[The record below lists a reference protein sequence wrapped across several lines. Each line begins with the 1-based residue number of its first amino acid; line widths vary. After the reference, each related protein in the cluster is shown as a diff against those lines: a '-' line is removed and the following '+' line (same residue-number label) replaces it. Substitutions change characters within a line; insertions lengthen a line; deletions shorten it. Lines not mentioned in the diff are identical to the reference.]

1 MRHPFVV
8 RRRQEYYHG
17 RRAGHGR
24 GAASPPERLPR
35 RAGGPVRLLHQRHPD
50 QCRGAL
56 GEESQAD
63 RKRSARGARP
73 QLVPLRL
80 AQSHGARGV
89 ARGVGNRAM
98 STVAASRLK
107 RQGSLEKN
115 SELSRWLR
123 VHRDGTISIYSG
135 KVEIGQGILTALA
148 QIAAEELGIALERI
162 RMVAA
167 DTSVSPDEGVTSGSL
182 SIQDSGAAL
191 RRACAQA
198 RALLLERA
206 AARLGVSAGDL
217 QVKDGVV
224 RAAGLST
231 SFWECADDALFDC
244 EIDETAALTSPRD
257 YRLVGKPAPR
267 RDLPDKIAGRPRFI
281 QDMTLQGM
289 LYGRVVRPPHNF
301 TGLISL
307 EDSKVKSMP
316 GLAAIV
322 REGAFVGVLAERED
336 VAISAQRA
344 LRLTASW
351 REVDPLP
358 RNVPA
363 WLRERAIEHSVVSEK
378 ENADAKS
385 RAVKALEASFTKPY
399 ISHASIGPSCAIAQI
414 DDGKLMVWSHSQ
426 GIFNLRRDL
435 ALALGMRED
444 AIVVRHAEGAG
455 CYGHNGA
462 DDVAL
467 DAALLARAAGG
478 RPVQVQ
484 WMRDGEIAWAP
495 CGPAMALDLRAAL
508 DSQGNVVDWQHELW
522 SNGHSGRPG
531 RSDDPALVASWHLA
545 RPFKRPAAINMPL
558 PAGAA
563 DRNAVPLYDFPS
575 QRVVNHYVREMP
587 VRTSALRSLGAYANV
602 VAIESFMDELADAAG
617 LDPVEFRL
625 RHLKDERARTVVE
638 AAAQRANWTGWTP
651 AEGRG
656 HGIGFAKYK
665 NLGAYCAVVAE
676 VEVDNEVRVKRLV
689 LAVDVGLVINPDG
702 VINQIE
708 GGAIQSTSWTL
719 KEEVKL
725 DARGIASLDWEH
737 YPILKFSEVP
747 AVEVELID
755 HPELPAAGAGE
766 AAQGPT
772 AAAIANA
779 VAHALGLRVR
789 ELPLTYEKIAAAI
802 SQST

>member
-1 MRHPFVV
+1 MNTIA
-8 RRRQEYYHG
+8 E
-17 RRAGHGR
+17 
-24 GAASPPERLPR
+24 
-35 RAGGPVRLLHQRHPD
+35 
-50 QCRGAL
+50 
-56 GEESQAD
+56 
-63 RKRSARGARP
+63 
-73 QLVPLRL
+73 
-80 AQSHGARGV
+80 
-89 ARGVGNRAM
+89 
-98 STVAASRLK
+98 SRLK
-107 RQGSLEKN
+107 RSGSLAKN
-115 SELSRWLR
+115 PRLARWLR
-123 VHRDGTISIYSG
+123 VHRDGSVTVYSG

-148 QIAAEELGIALERI
+148 QIAAEELGIAPTRI

-167 DTSVSPDEGVTSGSL
+167 DTDASPDEGVTSGSL

-206 AARLGVSAGDL
+206 AARLGVSTADL
-217 QVKDGVV
+217 RVEDGAVQA
-224 RAAGLST
+224 RGRST
-231 SFWECADDALFDC
+231 SFWECADDSLFDC
-244 EIDETAALTSPRD
+244 EIDETLALKSPGA
-257 YRLVGKPAPR
+257 YRLVGKSAPR
-267 RDLPDKIAGRPRFI
+267 LDLPDKIAGRPRFI
-281 QDMTLQGM
+281 QDMAPPGM
-289 LYGRVVRPPHNF
+289 LYGRVVRPPHGF
-301 TGLISL
+301 AALTSL
-307 EDSKVKSMP
+307 DDGKVKAIP
-316 GLAAIV
+316 GVVAVV
-322 REGAFVGVLAERED
+322 RDGAFVGVIAEREE

-344 LRLTASW
+344 LRRAASW
-351 REVDPLP
+351 KDADPLP
-358 RNVPA
+358 QDIHA
-363 WLRERAIEHSVVSEK
+363 WLKAHAVEHRVISEK
-378 ENADAKS
+378 ADAEAQS
-385 RAVKALEASFTKPY
+385 RATQTLEASYTKPY
-399 ISHASIGPSCAIAQI
+399 ISHAPIGPSCAIAQFQG
-414 DDGKLMVWSHSQ
+414 DKLLVWSHSQ

-435 ALALGMRED
+435 AMALGMREG
-444 AIVVRHAEGAG
+444 AIVVRHVEGSG

-484 WMRDGEIAWAP
+484 WMRDDEFAWAP
-495 CGPAMALDLRAAL
+495 CGPAMALTLRASLAS
-508 DSQGNVVDWQHELW
+508 DGGIVDWLHELW

-531 RSDDPALVASWHLA
+531 RSDNPALVAAWHLA

-602 VAIESFMDELADAAG
+602 FAIESFMDELADAAG

-719 KEEVKL
+719 KEQVKL
-725 DARGIASLDWEH
+725 DARGITSLGWEE
-737 YPILKFSEVP
+737 YPVLKFSEVP

-755 HPELPAAGAGE
+755 RPELPSVGAGE

-772 AAAIANA
+772 GAAIANA

-789 ELPLTYEKIAAAI
+789 ELPLTPERVIAAI
-802 SQST
+802 ERQ

>member
-1 MRHPFVV
+1 MNTVAESPLK
-8 RRRQEYYHG
+8 
-17 RRAGHGR
+17 RAGSL
-24 GAASPPERLPR
+24 AENP
-35 RAGGPVRLLHQRHPD
+35 
-50 QCRGAL
+50 
-56 GEESQAD
+56 
-63 RKRSARGARP
+63 
-73 QLVPLRL
+73 RL
-80 AQSHGARGV
+80 A
-89 ARGVGNRAM
+89 
-98 STVAASRLK
+98 
-107 RQGSLEKN
+107 
-115 SELSRWLR
+115 RWLR
-123 VHRDGTISIYSG
+123 VHRDGTVSVYSG

-148 QIAAEELGIALERI
+148 QIAAEELEIAPTRI

-167 DTSVSPDEGVTSGSL
+167 GTDASPDEGVTSGSL

-206 AARLGVSAGDL
+206 AARLGVSTADL
-217 QVKDGVV
+217 RVEDGAVQAIG
-224 RAAGLST
+224 RST
-231 SFWECADDALFDC
+231 SFWECADDSLFDC
-244 EIDETAALTSPRD
+244 EIDETLALKSPGD
-257 YRLVGKPAPR
+257 YRLVGKSAPR
-267 RDLPDKIAGRPRFI
+267 LDLPDKIAGRPRFI
-281 QDMTLQGM
+281 QDMAPPGM
-289 LYGRVVRPPHNF
+289 LYGRVVRPPHGF
-301 TGLISL
+301 AALTSL
-307 EDSKVKSMP
+307 DDGKVKAIP
-316 GLAAIV
+316 GVVAVV
-322 REGAFVGVLAERED
+322 RDGAFVGVIAEREE

-344 LRLTASW
+344 LRRAASW
-351 REVDPLP
+351 KDADSLP
-358 RNVPA
+358 QDIHA
-363 WLRERAIEHSVVSEK
+363 WLKAHAVEHRVISEK
-378 ENADAKS
+378 ADAEAQS
-385 RAVKALEASFTKPY
+385 RATKTLEASYTKPY
-399 ISHASIGPSCAIAQI
+399 ISHAPIGPSCAIAQFQG
-414 DDGKLMVWSHSQ
+414 DKLLVWSHSQ

-435 ALALGMRED
+435 AMALGMREG
-444 AIVVRHAEGAG
+444 AIVVRHVEGSG

-484 WMRDGEIAWAP
+484 WMRDDEFAWAP
-495 CGPAMALDLRAAL
+495 CGPAMALTLRASLAS
-508 DSQGNVVDWQHELW
+508 DGGIVDWRHELW

-531 RSDDPALVASWHLA
+531 RSDNPALVAAWHLA

-602 VAIESFMDELADAAG
+602 FAIESFMDELADAAG

-638 AAAQRANWTGWTP
+638 AAAQCANWTGWTP

-719 KEEVKL
+719 KEQVKL
-725 DARGIASLDWEH
+725 DARGITSLGWEE
-737 YPILKFSEVP
+737 YPVLKFSEVP

-755 HPELPAAGAGE
+755 RPELPSVGAGE

-772 AAAIANA
+772 GAAIANA

-789 ELPLTYEKIAAAI
+789 ELPLTPERVIAAI
-802 SQST
+802 ERQ

>member
-1 MRHPFVV
+1 M
-8 RRRQEYYHG
+8 
-17 RRAGHGR
+17 
-24 GAASPPERLPR
+24 
-35 RAGGPVRLLHQRHPD
+35 
-50 QCRGAL
+50 
-56 GEESQAD
+56 
-63 RKRSARGARP
+63 
-73 QLVPLRL
+73 
-80 AQSHGARGV
+80 
-89 ARGVGNRAM
+89 N
-98 STVAASRLK
+98 TVAESPLK
-107 RQGSLEKN
+107 RPGSLEKN
-115 SELSRWLR
+115 PKLAQWLR
-123 VHRDGTISIYSG
+123 VHRDGTVSIFSG
-135 KVEIGQGILTALA
+135 KVEIGQGISTALA
-148 QIAAEELGIALERI
+148 QIAAEELGITLERI

-167 DTSVSPDEGVTSGSL
+167 DTAVSPDEGVTSGSL
-182 SIQDSGAAL
+182 SVQDSGVAL

-198 RALLLERA
+198 RTLLLKSA
-206 AARLGVSAGDL
+206 AARLGVSVRDL
-217 QVKDGVV
+217 QVADGNV
-224 RAAGLST
+224 RTAGRST

-244 EIDETAALTSPRD
+244 EVDETAALRSPRH
-257 YRLVGKPAPR
+257 YQVVGKPAPR

-281 QDMTLQGM
+281 QDITLPGT
-289 LYGRVVRPPHNF
+289 LYGRMVRPPYNF
-301 TGLISL
+301 AGPVSL
-307 EDSKVKSMP
+307 DDSKVKSMP
-316 GLAAIV
+316 GLAKIV
-322 REGAFVGVLAERED
+322 RDGGFVGVLAERED

-344 LRLTASW
+344 LRVTASW
-351 REVDPLP
+351 REVDALP
-358 RNVPA
+358 RDVHA
-363 WLRERAIEHSVVSEK
+363 WLKEHAAEHRVISEK

-385 RAVKALEASFTKPY
+385 RAAKVLEASYTKPY
-399 ISHASIGPSCAIAQI
+399 ISHASIGPSCAIARI

-462 DDVAL
+462 DDAAL

-478 RPVQVQ
+478 RPVHVQ
-484 WMRDGEIAWAP
+484 WMRDDEFAWAP
-495 CGPAMALDLRAAL
+495 CGPAMALSLRAAL
-508 DSQGNVVDWQHELW
+508 HSQGNVVDWQHELW

-563 DRNAVPLYDFPS
+563 DRNAVPLYDFSS

-602 VAIESFMDELADAAG
+602 FAIESFMDELADAAG

-719 KEEVKL
+719 KEQVKL
-725 DARGIASLDWEH
+725 DARGITSLSWEE
-737 YPILKFSEVP
+737 YPVLKFSEVP

-755 HPELPAAGAGE
+755 RPELPSVGAGE

-772 AAAIANA
+772 GAAIANA

-789 ELPLTYEKIAAAI
+789 ELPLTPERVIAAI
-802 SQST
+802 GRQ